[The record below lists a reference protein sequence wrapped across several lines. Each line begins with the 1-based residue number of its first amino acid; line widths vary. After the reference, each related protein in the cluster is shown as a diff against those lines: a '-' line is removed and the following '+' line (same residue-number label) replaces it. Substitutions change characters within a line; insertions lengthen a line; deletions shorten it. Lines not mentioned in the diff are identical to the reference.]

1 MKEDC
6 NPIFLFYTAFEKEVA
21 ELVDPVIELLVGEG
35 LILSIESLFL
45 RL

>member
-6 NPIFLFYTAFEKEVA
+6 NPIPLFYTAFVQEVA
-21 ELVDPVIELLVGEG
+21 ELVSPAIHLLVGEG
-35 LILSIESLFL
+35 LILEIERLFL